1 MGNVGRPQGR
11 ECWGENGVDDR
22 AVVSTLPANLN
33 PPLVPPSSRR
43 KALERSSFTAAGRVR
58 LKAKGRFV
66 QALALFTFSGG
77 AEPEVNDFLQQRNLP
92 YLVKPFE
99 VADLIAQARR
109 LLQKTHAAAAS

>member
-1 MGNVGRPQGR
+1 VRNFESRKTLEIRNLTRIRSSPIDGTAAASGGGEGFVGNVGRPQGR

-58 LKAKGRFV
+58 LKAKGRLFKRSRCLPFPAAGV
-66 QALALFTFSGG
+66 AL
-77 AEPEVNDFLQQRNLP
+77 
-92 YLVKPFE
+92 
-99 VADLIAQARR
+99 
-109 LLQKTHAAAAS
+109 